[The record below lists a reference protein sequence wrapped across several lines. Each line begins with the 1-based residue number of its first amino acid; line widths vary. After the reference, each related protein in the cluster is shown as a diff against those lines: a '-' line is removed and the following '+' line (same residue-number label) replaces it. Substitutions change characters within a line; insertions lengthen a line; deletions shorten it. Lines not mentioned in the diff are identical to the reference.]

1 MSRVVAVSNRVAIP
15 KTGKSAGGLA
25 VGVLAALEKEGGIW
39 FGWSGQTTD
48 SEPGAPEVNEYG
60 SIEFATID
68 INARDYEAYYNGF
81 SNNTLW
87 PLLHLLLGFFKY
99 SRSDYSAYCRVNE
112 FFARRLTPLLQPDDM
127 IWVHDYHLFTLGAEL
142 RRAGVRQPIGF
153 FLHVPF
159 PPFDILRSLPCYE
172 HLLRALAS
180 YDVIGFQT
188 ERDLWSFHECIA
200 QPEIGGAVLGDG
212 FVDAFNRKFMA
223 GVFPIGIDVDTC
235 RKAADANVEHPQVR
249 RLSDSVR
256 ERTLVIGV
264 DRLDY
269 SKGLELRFRAFES
282 LLRNY
287 PSTIGRVSFLQ
298 IAPPTR
304 TGIRAYNEIREDLER
319 AAGNINGRY
328 AEMDWVP
335 IRYLNRGYDRDVLMA
350 LMRISRVGLVTSI
363 RDGMNLVAK
372 EYVAS
377 QDPEDPGVLVLS
389 TLCGAAS
396 ELPEAV
402 LVNPYDQDGVADG
415 LQTAIEMPLEERRE
429 RHAAMLET
437 LRRNDIY
444 AWSRRFIEALHAS
457 RDAAG

>member
-1 MSRVVAVSNRVAIP
+1 MSRLVAVSNRVAIP

-25 VGVLAALEKEGGIW
+25 VGVLAALERESGIW
-39 FGWSGQTTD
+39 FGWSGHTTET
-48 SEPGAPEVNEYG
+48 EPGEPRIAKKG
-60 SIEFATID
+60 ALSFATVD
-68 INARDYEAYYNGF
+68 INVRDYDGYYNGF

-87 PLLHLLLGFFKY
+87 PLLHLLLGFFSYK
-99 SRSDYSAYCRVNE
+99 RSDYNAYRRVNE
-112 FFARRLTPLLQPDDM
+112 MFARRLEPLLEPDDL
-127 IWVHDYHLFTLGAEL
+127 IWVHDYHLFPLGAEL
-142 RRAGVRQPIGF
+142 RRVGVRQPIGF

-159 PPFDILRSLPCYE
+159 PPFDILRALPCYE
-172 HLLRALAS
+172 HILRALAS

-188 ERDLWSFHECIA
+188 ERDLWSFHDCIT
-200 QPEIGGAVLGDG
+200 QPEIGGTVLGDG
-212 FVDAFNRKFMA
+212 FVKVFNHAFMA
-223 GVFPIGIDVDTC
+223 GVFPIGIDVDSC
-235 RKAADANVEHPQVR
+235 RSDAERNLEHPQVR

-256 ERTLVIGV
+256 DRKLIIGV

-287 PSTIGRVSFLQ
+287 PSTMGRVTLMQ

-304 TGIRAYNEIREDLER
+304 TGVRAYNEIREDLER

-377 QDPEDPGVLVLS
+377 QDADDPGVLVLS

-402 LVNPYDQDGVADG
+402 LVNPYDQQGVADG
-415 LQTAIEMPLEERRE
+415 LQVAIEMPLEERRE
-429 RHAAMLET
+429 RFAAMLET
-437 LRRNDIY
+437 LERNDIR

-457 RDAAG
+457 RETPG